1 MRLGGYEITVPR
13 AVVVAFAV
21 VVVGALLYGG
31 ATSVAAFGAFNPSWE
46 GSSDL
51 RAQADEAGAETAIAT
66 NTTTYE
72 AHGNDTVAVVLAPSE
87 SYNETE
93 IERIQAFLDRGGT
106 LLVADRS
113 GTASE
118 LLAALGAE
126 ARVDGALLRDERD
139 YYRDPALPVANNVS
153 NHTLTSGVDA
163 LTLNYGTAVEPGE
176 STVLVSSSE
185 FGYLDRDRNDRLDDD
200 ETLGSYPVATTEPAG
215 EGRVVVVGDASAFIN
230 AMAERDGN
238 RAFATNLFEDAG
250 TVLIDTTHSGD
261 LPPLIAALLAVRAS
275 PALQGGLVGV
285 ALVLVFGWQQ
295 GIYSRETNVTA
306 DGRPDPE
313 ALADAAAE
321 KYPSLD
327 RSRLGRLMKGIKSI
341 SSGRD
346 DDE

>member
-66 NTTTYE
+66 NTTAYE

-126 ARVDGALLRDERD
+126 ARVDGALLRDERN

-153 NHTLTSGVDA
+153 NHTLTGGVDA

-185 FGYLDRDRNDRLDDD
+185 FGYLDRDRNDQLDDD

>member
-1 MRLGGYEITVPR
+1 MRLGGYEISVPR
-13 AVVVAFAV
+13 AVVVAFGV
-21 VVVGALLYGG
+21 VVVGALVYGG
-31 ATSVAAFGAFNPSWE
+31 ATSVTAFGAFNPSWE
-46 GSSDL
+46 GTSDL
-51 RAQADEAGAETAIAT
+51 RGQADEAGAETAIAT

-72 AHGNDTVAVVLAPSE
+72 AYGNDTVAVVLAPSE

-93 IERIQAFLDRGGT
+93 ISRIQAFLDRGGT
-106 LLVADRS
+106 LLVADRD
-113 GTASE
+113 GTANE

-126 ARVDGALLRDERD
+126 ARVDGALLRDERN

-153 NHTLTSGVDA
+153 NHTLTDGVDA

-185 FGYLDRDRNDRLDDD
+185 FGYLDRDRNDQLDDD

-261 LPPLIAALLAVRAS
+261 VPPLIAGLLAVRGS

-295 GIYSRETNVTA
+295 GIYSRETNPTA
-306 DGRPDPE
+306 DGRPAPE
-313 ALADAAAE
+313 ALADSAAE
-321 KYPSLD
+321 EYPSLD
-327 RSRLGRLMKGIKSI
+327 RRRLGRLMKGIKSI